1 MKKIISSLVVA
12 LLCTI
17 VNAQERLDFFEY
29 VEDVIGNKLSLN
41 QFIDKYKP
49 YFTAD
54 YDESTSSVGLKKLDI
69 FGYDGESLTMFMPE
83 YNVKILSVTP
93 DYETLDSVSRY
104 ESAEKF
110 HKEMIKRFGKPI
122 KEEAHSYDDSLRQ
135 EIAQKMN
142 MKGGVTYTWKSNDN
156 VVLTSIWTKTDKED
170 VYLISFMTMELP
182 SLTKTPIQR
191 KFFRTLEF
199 GKYTSKQQIAA
210 AIEINSLYLS
220 EERTSSGRTYNYW
233 DTIYFG
239 GIEWSFV
246 EFKTVENLL
255 SSVRFTHTY
264 TKNNQDIFDSLFKAL
279 SGKYGDPT
287 IEDNEACWIDGPTAI
302 VLTYKYGESK
312 GGEMRHYVNLR
323 YEDMQLNNE
332 AQNIIT
338 NEL

>member
-1 MKKIISSLVVA
+1 MKKIISSIVVA

-54 YDESTSSVGLKKLDI
+54 YDESTSSVGLRNLDI
-69 FGYDGESLTMFMPE
+69 FGYNGGSLTMFMPE

-104 ESAEKF
+104 ESADKC

-122 KEEAHSYDDSLRQ
+122 KEEAHSYDDPMKQ
-135 EIAQKMN
+135 EIAEKMN
-142 MKGGVTYTWKSNDN
+142 VKGGVAYTWESNN
-156 VVLTSIWTKTDKED
+156 GTLVTSSRTKTAKED
-170 VYLISFMTMELP
+170 VYMISVMTMELP

-246 EFKTVENLL
+246 EFKTVENIL

-279 SGKYGDPT
+279 SRKYGDPT

-323 YEDMQLNNE
+323 YADMQLNNK